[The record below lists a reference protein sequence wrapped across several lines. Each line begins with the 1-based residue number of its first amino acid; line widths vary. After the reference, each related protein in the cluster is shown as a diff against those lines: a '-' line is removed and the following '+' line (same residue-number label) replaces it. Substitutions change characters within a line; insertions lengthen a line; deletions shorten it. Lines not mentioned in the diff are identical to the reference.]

1 MENLKNKVVIITG
14 ASSGMGKAN
23 ALYLANQ
30 GAKVVLGDIRE
41 DRLQTV
47 VQEIEENK
55 GEVVTTVVDVT
66 KREDVQKLV
75 DKAVEYFHRIDVIIN
90 CAGVMPQSYLYENNY
105 EEWDKGIDTN
115 LKGMLYGIGAVLP
128 IMHKQESGHIINIS
142 SIGAHSVMPGGAVY
156 SATKYAVKALTEGL
170 RQEEAEIG
178 KNVRVM
184 SVSPGSIDTEFTHS
198 IADPEIRAQFD
209 QLSENAIS
217 PDAVARLIAFAI
229 NEDEEV
235 GLNEVI
241 IRPTN
246 QKL

>member
-1 MENLKNKVVIITG
+1 M
-14 ASSGMGKAN
+14 
-23 ALYLANQ
+23 
-30 GAKVVLGDIRE
+30 
-41 DRLQTV
+41 
-47 VQEIEENK
+47 
-55 GEVVTTVVDVT
+55 
-66 KREDVQKLV
+66 
-75 DKAVEYFHRIDVIIN
+75 
-90 CAGVMPQSYLYENNY
+90 
-105 EEWDKGIDTN
+105 DKGIDTN

>member
-1 MENLKNKVVIITG
+1 MDNIKNKVIVITG

-23 ALYLANQ
+23 AIYLANQ
-30 GAKVVLGDIRE
+30 GAKVILGDIRE
-41 DRLQTV
+41 DRLQAV
-47 VQEIEENK
+47 AQEIEENH

-66 KREDVQKLV
+66 KREDVQNLV
-75 DKAVEYFHRIDVIIN
+75 DKAIEYFNRVDVMIN

-105 EEWDKGIDTN
+105 KEWDKGIDTN

-128 IMHKQESGHIINIS
+128 IMHEQETGHIINIS

-178 KNVRVM
+178 KNVRVI

-229 NEDEEV
+229 NEEEDV

-246 QKL
+246 QQL